1 MLDEKNVLKSEFDE
15 LIFDAGRD
23 GLVEL
28 PSNKMQGRVKPNIAV
43 QEIWEWLFQ
52 FPLRKRRRTTVTT
65 TTTTSTTEAPLSDDY
80 VASIGRKRRPL
91 KYNRTCECINTKK
104 NRIKIYFLPLD
115 SCQSPPKKHSE
126 F

>member
-1 MLDEKNVLKSEFDE
+1 MLKSEFDD

-23 GLVEL
+23 GLEEFSL
-28 PSNKMQGRVKPNIAV
+28 DKIQRRVKPNLAV
-43 QEIWEWLFQ
+43 QEIWQWLFQ
-52 FPLRKRRRTTVTT
+52 FPLRKRRTTTVT

-80 VASIGRKRRPL
+80 IVSIGRKRRPV
-91 KYNRTCECINTKK
+91 KYKRTCECNYIK
-104 NRIKIYFLPLD
+104 NIKISFYFPLD